1 MLEAWELIRH
11 VAEVLGMVF
20 LPILGWMLVTLTQ
33 HSKKIILLEERVN
46 ETITKRLSSLEKSFD
61 DIDAKV
67 DKSFELINRVNI
79 SVEHLTTVFDD
90 KYHKIDSI
98 LEQINKLSGK

>member
-11 VAEVLGMVF
+11 VAEVLGMIF

-61 DIDAKV
+61 DLDSKV
-67 DKSFELINRVNI
+67 DKSFDLINKVNI
-79 SVEHLTTVFDD
+79 SVEHLKTVFDD

-98 LEQINKLSGK
+98 LDQINKLSGK